1 MSLSEL
7 AVPERVVGERE
18 VRRAMALHLLRKI
31 FVADYNASPQ
41 KQRRTHG
48 NAKTLADVVKAAEL
62 AGIEIEKVDSRL
74 TLGRA
79 CAIDRPASV
88 AGLKTQT

>member
-18 VRRAMALHLLRKI
+18 VRRAMASNFLRKI
-31 FVADYNASPQ
+31 FIADDDAASQ
-41 KQRRTHG
+41 KQRRARG
-48 NAKTLADVVKAAEL
+48 GVRTLEDVLKSAES
-62 AGIEIEKVDSRL
+62 AGIEIEKVDSSI

-88 AGLKTQT
+88 AGLKKR